1 MQKIEKYVII
11 FITPSGKEANMNIF
25 NRTVMSEK
33 IKESLSSVLPVTLI
47 VLSLLATFL
56 PVPTSMLVCFVIGAV
71 MVIVGMG
78 FFTLGAETSM
88 TPIGEYMGAKLTR
101 SRSLALVIFVSFFV
115 GVLITVSE
123 PDIQV
128 LASQVSSIKSIILIL
143 SIGTGVGL
151 FLVVS
156 MLRIIFGIKLKYL
169 LIFFYAV
176 IFILAFIIP
185 DNFLAIAFDSGGVTT
200 GPMTVPF
207 IMALG
212 IGVSSI
218 RSDSDAENDSF
229 GLVALCSIGPIIAVM
244 ILSIF
249 AKGAPET
256 SSTYVMPSIETSR
269 DITLTFL
276 TSLPHYL
283 GEVALAI
290 GPLTAFFLVF
300 QALAGGLKRNTLF
313 KILIGLAYTY
323 IGLVLFLTGVNV
335 GFMFVGNYIGET
347 IAASPYKWIILPL
360 GMLIGYFIVSAEPAV
375 KVLTK
380 QVENTTS
387 GAIPGKLLGISLSIG
402 VAVSV
407 GLAMTRILTGISI
420 MYFLVPG
427 YAIAILLAFFVPD
440 IFTSIAFDSGGVA
453 SGPMTATFLLPFA
466 VGACAA
472 VGGDVTK
479 DAFGVV
485 AMVAMTPLITIQI
498 LGLIYKL
505 KQRKSAAT
513 TVEATAEQDEIIEI
527 EKPASPSS
535 DDDDVIDF

>member
-1 MQKIEKYVII
+1 MIAKKRQIWYHSN
-11 FITPSGKEANMNIF
+11 ITPGKDADMNIF

-47 VLSLLATFL
+47 VLALLATFI
-56 PVPTSMLVCFVIGAV
+56 PVPASMLICFVIGAV
-71 MVIVGMG
+71 MVIIGMG

-101 SRSLALVIFVSFFV
+101 SKSLLLVIFVSFFV

-123 PDIQV
+123 PDLVV
-128 LASQVSSIKSIILIL
+128 LANQVSSVPNLILIL
-143 SIGTGVGL
+143 SVGVGVGL
-151 FLVVS
+151 FLVVA

-176 IFILAFIIP
+176 LFLLAFFVP

-218 RSDSDAENDSF
+218 RSDGDAENDSF
-229 GLVALCSIGPIIAVM
+229 GLVALCSIGPILAVM
-244 ILSIF
+244 ILSLF
-249 AKGAPET
+249 FEMDPQSKT
-256 SSTYVMPSIETSR
+256 SYVMPAIETSR
-269 DITLTFL
+269 DITLAFL
-276 TSLPHYL
+276 KSIPHYL
-283 GEVALAI
+283 QEVAIAI
-290 GPLTAFFLVF
+290 GPLALFFLIF
-300 QALAGGLKRNTLF
+300 QALSGGMKKNTLF

-347 IAASPYKWIILPL
+347 IAGSDYKFLILPL

-380 QVENTTS
+380 QVEDTTS
-387 GAIPGKLLGISLSIG
+387 GAIPRKVLGTSLSIG
-402 VAVSV
+402 VAASV
-407 GLAMTRILTGISI
+407 GLAMLRILTGISV
-420 MYFLVPG
+420 MWLLVPG

-466 VGACAA
+466 VGACTA
-472 VGGDVTK
+472 VGGDITK

-505 KQRKSAAT
+505 KQRKKTAAQI
-513 TVEATAEQDEIIEI
+513 TAEDDEIIDV
-527 EKPASPSS
+527 APSATPPS
-535 DDDDVIDF
+535 DDDDIIDF

>member
-1 MQKIEKYVII
+1 
-11 FITPSGKEANMNIF
+11 MNIF
-25 NRTVMSEK
+25 NRTVLSEK

-47 VLSLLATFL
+47 VLALLATFL
-56 PVPTSMLVCFVIGAV
+56 PVPSSMLLCFIIGAV
-71 MVIVGMG
+71 MMTVGMG

-88 TPIGEYMGAKLTR
+88 TPIGEYTGAKLTR
-101 SRSLALVIFVSFFV
+101 SKSLLLVIVVSFFV

-128 LASQVSSIKSIILIL
+128 LANQVSSIPNLLLIL
-143 SIGTGVGL
+143 SVGVGVGL

-176 IFILAFIIP
+176 LFLLAFMIP

-212 IGVSSI
+212 IGVCSI
-218 RSDSDAENDSF
+218 RSDGDAENDSF
-229 GLVALCSIGPIIAVM
+229 GLVALCSIGPIFAVM
-244 ILSIF
+244 ILSLF
-249 AKGAPET
+249 FEVDP
-256 SSTYVMPSIETSR
+256 SSHASYVMPEIDTSR
-269 DITLTFL
+269 DITMTFL
-276 TSLPHYL
+276 SAIPHYL
-283 GEVALAI
+283 KDVAIAV
-290 GPLTAFFLVF
+290 GPLAVFFFVF
-300 QALAGGLKRNTLF
+300 QVLSGGMNKNTLY
-313 KILIGLAYTY
+313 KILIGLGYTY

-335 GFMFVGNYIGET
+335 GFMFVGNYIGQT
-347 IAASPYKWIILPL
+347 IASSPYKFLVLPL

-387 GAIPGKLLGISLSIG
+387 GTIPGKLLSTSLSIG

-407 GLAMTRILTGISI
+407 GLAMIRILTGISI
-420 MYFLVPG
+420 MWLLVPG
-427 YAIAILLAFFVPD
+427 YAIAIVLAFFVPD

-466 VGACAA
+466 VGVCTA

-498 LGLIYKL
+498 LGLVYKI
-505 KQRKSAAT
+505 KQRKSTPA
-513 TVEATAEQDEIIEI
+513 VIIEDHEMI
-527 EKPASPSS
+527 EDTAPTTPSA
-535 DDDDVIDF
+535 DDDDIIDF